1 MQLKKIGAVMLTFLK
16 NCVYRASTSIALAKA
31 QSEYEY
37 QTHFYPLTCVQ

>member
-16 NCVYRASTSIALAKA
+16 NCVYRTLISLALSKA

-37 QTHFYPLTCVQ
+37 QTHLYPLTCVQ